1 MRNLKK
7 ILALVL
13 ALVMSF
19 SLMATA
25 NAFTDDEKITDTYET
40 AVTVLSGLKVFQGY
54 DDGSFL
60 PQGSI
65 TRAEVATIIYRI
77 VTGDVADTQVG
88 IYADYNKFNDV
99 KSTSWYAGY
108 VNFCANAEYIKG
120 YDAKT
125 FGPND
130 PVTGYQALAMIL
142 RALGYD
148 KNGEFSGADWSLN
161 VAKYAEQLGVLKN
174 VAKTTNLGAPATR
187 ELVAEILFR
196 AIQQPMVTYTPAF
209 GYVTDK
215 VANIAQNTLAKKNFN
230 LDSKDS
236 EDKWG
241 RPSTKWYNT
250 KTSKTYAEV
259 VATPDAS
266 YNVATA
272 QCDICSAL
280 GEKTSAK
287 IVETYTNGV
296 KSTAAKT
303 YKATATKA
311 MVGAQGEQ
319 IEFYELKDG
328 GYRLVIIDTY
338 LAQVDKVVEEETDK
352 GGHVTQDDYI
362 KMTAFAPSGAKFASP
377 IYAEGNDYA
386 KDAYV
391 LVNVNEAKANN
402 VEFVGLKGEQNYVE
416 VVGAADSVVAAQTIV
431 WRNANQ
437 HTLDGKEYDD
447 AVMLALNEAGTT
459 KDVKYTWFFDQ
470 FGNVIG
476 SVGLDRSSYA
486 VLKDLTWVG
495 TGKNGHAEATLI
507 TFDGSAT
514 EKTVTVNKIDGF
526 DSATHYKWVEDQK
539 GAVPYLR
546 DNRGNG
552 FEVAGSKAYAQVGED
567 DGSNTYY
574 LGLALY
580 SVETLDDDSVNL
592 KGIDYVDAVEKATLN
607 VKTGA
612 IIYGANNSKVF
623 VTDDTQFIVRT
634 EDAKGNYK
642 YEAFTGTDKLA
653 KMADGTID
661 VMFSEK
667 DSKNVVDYVY
677 ITEYT
682 PAELNAHLLYT
693 FETQYSVNEKENKY
707 GMKVILDGKEETV
720 YTHNEDIMKALS
732 DGQNMLYKVTIDT
745 NTAHDT
751 YGEILSIDLINE
763 ATDGTIDSTDKVY
776 VDYVTGGA
784 ELSGKRILVGY
795 EAYTVNEDTK
805 VVLADGTVG
814 TIADLKAKDVETKGI
829 WVVHDNKAA
838 PTASCVYV
846 GEKLGDEAAATVYVN
861 GVAVKFEQAA
871 TPFSATVT
879 GDLGAAAKVTAKADD
894 KNAVVTIA
902 NGANSFDNDHSATVT
917 VVSEDGTAKNVYTV
931 TLAPKAT
938 VAAAITKV
946 KGVDV
951 TANGNDATQHPM
963 YQVTLSTDLNSTY
976 FTASDIS
983 YQGDNVKKVE
993 LVVLDKAGNIAMV
1006 DGAPQ
1011 IATDKVAATEI
1022 NNEYWICSLITLDS
1036 GEHYAAWIQIV
1047 EGL

>member
-1 MRNLKK
+1 MKK
-7 ILALVL
+7 LLAMVL
-13 ALVMSF
+13 ALVMTL
-19 SLMATA
+19 SLAVSA
-25 NAFTDDEKITDTYET
+25 SAFKDDKDVSADYAEAVAVLNGMDVFKGYE
-40 AVTVLSGLKVFQGY
+40 
-54 DDGSFL
+54 DGSFK
-60 PQGSI
+60 PQGNI

-77 VTGDVADTQVG
+77 YTGDVAKNDKSGLYST
-88 IYADYNKFNDV
+88 YNKFSDM
-99 KSTSWYAGY
+99 TGAGWAAGY
-108 VNFCANAEYIKG
+108 IGYCANAELVKG
-120 YDAKT
+120 YPDGT
-125 FGPND
+125 FKPSGN
-130 PVTGYQALAMIL
+130 VTGYEVLAMIL
-142 RALGYD
+142 RAVGYD

-546 DNRGNG
+546 DNRDNG

-902 NGANSFDNDHSATVT
+902 NGANSFDTNHSATVT

>member
-1 MRNLKK
+1 M
-7 ILALVL
+7 
-13 ALVMSF
+13 
-19 SLMATA
+19 
-25 NAFTDDEKITDTYET
+25 
-40 AVTVLSGLKVFQGY
+40 
-54 DDGSFL
+54 
-60 PQGSI
+60 
-65 TRAEVATIIYRI
+65 
-77 VTGDVADTQVG
+77 
-88 IYADYNKFNDV
+88 
-99 KSTSWYAGY
+99 
-108 VNFCANAEYIKG
+108 
-120 YDAKT
+120 
-125 FGPND
+125 
-130 PVTGYQALAMIL
+130 TGYEVLAMIL
-142 RALGYD
+142 RAVGYD

-296 KSTAAKT
+296 KSTAAET

-319 IEFYELKDG
+319 IEFYEVKD

-338 LAQVDKVVEEETDK
+338 LARVDKVVEEETDK

-362 KMTAFAPSGAKFASP
+362 KMTAFAPSGAKFESP

-861 GVAVKFEQAA
+861 GVAVQFEQAA

-902 NGANSFDNDHSATVT
+902 NGANSFDTNHSATVT

>member
-1 MRNLKK
+1 MKK
-7 ILALVL
+7 LLAMVL
-13 ALVMSF
+13 ALVMTL
-19 SLMATA
+19 SLAVSA
-25 NAFTDDEKITDTYET
+25 NAFKDDKDVSADYAEAVAVLNGMDVFKGYE
-40 AVTVLSGLKVFQGY
+40 
-54 DDGSFL
+54 DGSFK
-60 PQGSI
+60 PQGNI

-77 VTGDVADTQVG
+77 YTGDVAKNDKSGLYST
-88 IYADYNKFNDV
+88 YNKFSDM
-99 KSTSWYAGY
+99 TGAGWAQGY
-108 VNFCANAEYIKG
+108 IGYCANAELVKG
-120 YDAKT
+120 YPDGT
-125 FGPND
+125 FKPSGN
-130 PVTGYQALAMIL
+130 VTGYEVLAMIL
-142 RALGYD
+142 RAVGYD

-296 KSTAAKT
+296 KSTAAET

-951 TANGNDATQHPM
+951 TANGNDTTQHPM